1 MNPRQEEV
9 EGLAKAIDRLVFH
22 ESSRSIAEL
31 SPASLSVI
39 SYLNDSFPRITL
51 PAGRRHRIQRRL
63 SRALHIAPAEPA
75 GNLARI
81 EAEMNR
87 RLANVDPRWR
97 PFVGGAALVLLG
109 VVGVAVWRQRGGIKP
124 AIVPVR

>member
-1 MNPRQEEV
+1 
-9 EGLAKAIDRLVFH
+9 
-22 ESSRSIAEL
+22 
-31 SPASLSVI
+31 
-39 SYLNDSFPRITL
+39 
-51 PAGRRHRIQRRL
+51 
-63 SRALHIAPAEPA
+63 
-75 GNLARI
+75 
-81 EAEMNR
+81 MNR

>member
-9 EGLAKAIDRLVFH
+9 ESLARAIDRLVFH
-22 ESSRSIAEL
+22 EANASSAPL
-31 SPASLSVI
+31 APASLSVI

-51 PAGRRHRIQRRL
+51 PPGRRVRIQRRL
-63 SRALHIAPAEPA
+63 SRALHIPQAEPA

-87 RLANVDPRWR
+87 RLASVDPRWR

-109 VVGVAVWRQRGGIKP
+109 VVGVAVWRQRGAIKP
-124 AIVPVR
+124 AIVAVR